1 MIDPVSLSSTV
12 VAITGASA
20 GIGRATAEQLAAKG
34 AAVVVS
40 ARREDR
46 LRELVSAI
54 AAAGGRA
61 LAVPADVTVEADM
74 RALVARAVETFG
86 HLDVMICNAGIGYHG
101 TLDDTPVE
109 VMRRLVDVNILGTFY
124 AAEAALR
131 VFRRQ
136 GRGHI
141 IAVSSIVGRRGIGG
155 SSVYSATKAA
165 QVAFIE
171 SLRAEFVGTN
181 LHASVVYPVATGTEF
196 HDAIQRNFGRTAEG
210 HGPRQTADTVARA
223 IVDCVASPKAEVYTL
238 RKAWWFAVLN
248 VVAPARTDRLASRFG
263 RRVVP
268 PGQDQDADGPGS

>member
-1 MIDPVSLSSTV
+1 VPLSSTV

-46 LRELVSAI
+46 LRELAASI
-54 AAAGGRA
+54 AATGGRA
-61 LAVPADVTVEADM
+61 LAVPGDVTVEADM
-74 RALVARAVETFG
+74 RALVARAVEAFG
-86 HLDVMICNAGIGYHG
+86 RLDVMICNAGIGYHG
-101 TLDDTPVE
+101 TLDDTPAD
-109 VMRRLVDVNILGTFY
+109 VMRRLVDVNVLGTFY

-171 SLRAEFVGTN
+171 ALRAEFIGTN
-181 LHASVVYPVATGTEF
+181 LHASVVYPVATETEF
-196 HDAIQRNFGRTAEG
+196 HATIHRDFGRTVEG
-210 HGPRQTADTVARA
+210 HGPRQTAATVARA
-223 IVDCVASPKAEVYTL
+223 IVDCVISPRAEVYTL

-248 VVAPARTDRLASRFG
+248 VVAPARTDRLARRFG

-268 PGQDQDADGPGS
+268 PTQNEDGDGADS